1 MQWEG
6 GTMKDIRTRRKLKVI
21 GTETYINQ
29 QTGEIQ
35 EMQVI
40 NIEER
45 DANFHKIW
53 LGHIVQA
60 LDMLGNKKIKVLN
73 YILQNLTEENLFI
86 MTQRQLAKKLE
97 VSLDTVI
104 SAIRILQEAKF
115 LKLIQ
120 SGVYRISPDAIFKGG
135 KTNRLNVL
143 YKYNNELKRE
153 ENKEDE

>member
-1 MQWEG
+1 M
-6 GTMKDIRTRRKLKVI
+6 
-21 GTETYINQ
+21 YINQ
-29 QTGEIQ
+29 QTGELQ

-53 LGHIVQA
+53 LGHMVQT

-97 VSLDTVI
+97 ISLDTVI
-104 SAIRILQEAKF
+104 STMRILQETAF
-115 LKLIQ
+115 LNLIQ
-120 SGVYRISPDAIFKGG
+120 SGVYRVSPNAIFKGG
-135 KTNRLNVL
+135 KSNRLNVL
-143 YKYNNELKRE
+143 YKYINESEKEGKDE
-153 ENKEDE
+153 ENE